1 MHDHDEDGP
10 TAEDAARFLIRLYD
24 RAGRL
29 SLDGAAKA
37 LDEAF
42 GGRFLVPGPCGPQ
55 PTPAVFAAFA
65 RLAGTRVV
73 YVPADQ
79 LFGPPFTFEK

>member
-1 MHDHDEDGP
+1 MHDNDDVP
-10 TAEDAARFLIRLYD
+10 TAEDASRFLLRLYD

-37 LDEAF
+37 LADEF
-42 GGRFLVPGPCGPQ
+42 DGRFLVPGPCGPQ

-65 RLAGTRVV
+65 RLAGTRVG
-73 YVPADQ
+73 YVPDDQ
-79 LFGPPFTFEK
+79 AFRPPFTFEK